1 MISYGALLALF
12 TVSLWA
18 LGNCLLALSIHFLN
32 VHPIA
37 FIMQVY
43 IWSGLALLI
52 VGRLDSSKNIVT
64 LRETLKSPLT
74 WGYGAAELLLG
85 LFTMLILVSI
95 SPAEESF
102 LSRISVPIAVLF
114 GLFFLHKQPNKLDWQ
129 CFFPMLMGIGIILV
143 GIAPDQLLYITI
155 LVVLAAVVLV
165 LRGLAVEYHPIFAK
179 ATNIRQ
185 RCRVTGTIVLLSG
198 LFVCGTLMA
207 LALLKEN
214 IPAISNLFPSLPTVA
229 DFTHKPTFYFAVFH
243 GAIII
248 ALTRYLY
255 FRSIS
260 LISNTTF
267 LMFAACTP
275 FVTYFMQEILG
286 IFGLLSN
293 IPELSWNL
301 IIGGLIVTLTSL
313 WAAFAREITTSED
326 AIDNAIKSITDEQSA
341 KIAEEQRFIDA
352 LNPEE
357 HPNKKK

>member
-12 TVSLWA
+12 TVVMWA
-18 LGNCLLALSIHFLN
+18 VVNCFMALAIHFLD
-32 VHPIA
+32 VHPVA

-43 IWSGLALLI
+43 IWSGLSLLFI
-52 VGRLDSSKNIVT
+52 GRLDDQNKSVSMRKT
-64 LRETLKSPLT
+64 LREPMT
-74 WGYGAAELLLG
+74 WLYGASEVFFG
-85 LFTMLILVSI
+85 LFVMLILVSI

-102 LSRISVPIAVLF
+102 LSRLSVPIAVLIGF
-114 GLFFLHKQPNKLDWQ
+114 FFLAKRPSKLDWQ
-129 CFFPMLMGIGIILV
+129 CFFPMMIGLGIILV
-143 GIAPDQLLYITI
+143 GIPSADLSYVSG
-155 LVVLAAVVLV
+155 LVALAAITMV
-165 LRGLAVEYHPIFAK
+165 LRGLAVEYHPVFAS
-179 ATNIRQ
+179 AANIRQ

-198 LFVCGTLMA
+198 VFVCATLVG
-207 LALLKEN
+207 LAMLKEN
-214 IPAISNLFPSLPTVA
+214 IPAISNIFPSLPAVA
-229 DFTHKPTFYFAVFH
+229 DFTHKPTLYFAIFH
-243 GAIII
+243 GAVVI

-286 IFGLLSN
+286 VFGILSN

-326 AIDNAIKSITDEQSA
+326 AIDNAIKSVTDEQSA

-352 LNPEE
+352 LNPED
-357 HPNKKK
+357 KK

>member
-12 TVSLWA
+12 TVVMWA
-18 LGNCLLALSIHFLN
+18 IVNCFMALAIHFLD

-43 IWSGLALLI
+43 IWSGLSLLI
-52 VGRLDSSKNIVT
+52 IGRLDGQNKQVT
-64 LRETLKSPLT
+64 MRQTLCEPLT
-74 WGYGAAELLLG
+74 WLYGFSEV
-85 LFTMLILVSI
+85 LFGMFVMLILVHI

-102 LSRISVPIAVLF
+102 LSRLSVPMAVLV
-114 GLFFLHKQPNKLDWQ
+114 GFFCLAKNPSKLDWQ
-129 CFFPMLMGIGIILV
+129 CFFPMLVGLGIILI
-143 GIAPDQLLYITI
+143 GIPSINLSYVAI
-155 LVVLAAVVLV
+155 LVFLAAIFMV
-165 LRGLAVEYHPIFAK
+165 LRGLSVEYHPIFAK

-198 LFVCGTLMA
+198 LFVCATLMG

-214 IPAISNLFPSLPTVA
+214 IAAISTLFPSLPSVA

-243 GAIII
+243 GAVVI

-275 FVTYFMQEILG
+275 FVTYFMQELLGILG
-286 IFGLLSN
+286 LLTN
-293 IPELSWNL
+293 NPTLSWNL
-301 IIGGLIVTLTSL
+301 IIGGLLVTLTSL

-326 AIDNAIKSITDEQSA
+326 AIDNAIKSVTETQEA

-352 LNPEE
+352 LNPAE
-357 HPNKKK
+357 PKKKK

>member
-18 LGNCLLALSIHFLN
+18 LGNCLLALSIHFLD

-52 VGRLDSSKNIVT
+52 VGKLDREKNIVT
-64 LRETLKSPLT
+64 LRETLKAPLT

-85 LFTMLILVSI
+85 LFTMLILVHI

-102 LSRISVPIAVLF
+102 LSRICIPVAVLF
-114 GLFFLHKQPNKLDWQ
+114 GLFFLAKQPSKLDWQ
-129 CFFPMLMGIGIILV
+129 CFFPMLIGIGIILI
-143 GIAPDQLLYITI
+143 GITPDQLFYIT
-155 LVVLAAVVLV
+155 VMVFLAAIVLV

-198 LFVCGTLMA
+198 LFVCATLMG

-214 IPAISNLFPSLPTVA
+214 IAAISTLFPSLPSVA

-243 GAIII
+243 GAVVI

-275 FVTYFMQEILG
+275 FVTYFMQELLGILG
-286 IFGLLSN
+286 LLTNNPS
-293 IPELSWNL
+293 LSWNL
-301 IIGGLIVTLTSL
+301 IIGGLLVTLTSL

-326 AIDNAIKSITDEQSA
+326 AIDKAIKSVTETQEA

-352 LNPEE
+352 LNPAE
-357 HPNKKK
+357 PKKKK